1 MLNKSWMLTVPG
13 ALMLCAAPAW
23 AVDLRDA
30 VQSALST
37 NPEIRQAVSNRA
49 ATEEE
54 LQQGKGRYYPVISV
68 QGSAGVEDLHNPT
81 RKDLGIADHTLWP
94 VEGDII
100 ADELVYDSGGRE
112 AEIRRQAARSDAAA
126 ARVQERSEYV
136 ALNTSRTY
144 IDYILQQ
151 RLVAIAQDNV
161 TFHEKLAGDLREG
174 VAKGSISIADQQQA
188 EERLQAARAKVTQA
202 KEDLDTAAIT
212 FRTYTGV
219 PIDTVSMPPDLAQC
233 MPGSLDEA
241 EAAARQEN
249 PRIREAM
256 ADLATSREE
265 VRAAKAELGPT
276 FSIQGR
282 ARAGHDIDGFEGK
295 TTDLQALGVLKWT
308 IFNGGIKEANVR
320 EQQQR
325 ESEVHGRLFER
336 TRAAEEDVRTAWSR
350 LQNQTALASELET
363 QGRIS
368 DDLLLSYREQ
378 FNIGRRSL
386 LDVLDAQN
394 SRYVVQDQTET
405 ARLAKLYAQYQVL
418 ASENRLIQCLGVQ
431 APAAA
436 IQSEMARYHVNP
448 IPPADLLENSIPV
461 PLLAPASAPAGG
473 MAPPPPPA
481 PEGAPPPPPPPPPAV
496 SPQGQRGDGGR

>member
-1 MLNKSWMLTVPG
+1 MLNKPWMLTVPG

-30 VQSALST
+30 VQSALAS
-37 NPEIRQAVSNRA
+37 NPEIRQAVSNRG

-81 RKDLGIADHTLWP
+81 RKQLGIADHTLWP

-144 IDYILQQ
+144 IDYVLQQ

-202 KEDLDTAAIT
+202 QEDLDTAAIT
-212 FRTYTGV
+212 FRTYTGM

-241 EAAARQEN
+241 EGAARQEN

-295 TTDLQALGVLKWT
+295 TTDLQALGVIKWT
-308 IFNGGIKEANVR
+308 VFNGGIKEANVR

-386 LDVLDAQN
+386 LGC
-394 SRYVVQDQTET
+394 
-405 ARLAKLYAQYQVL
+405 ARRAELALCRSGSDRDGAP
-418 ASENRLIQCLGVQ
+418 GQ
-431 APAAA
+431 ALRA
-436 IQSEMARYHVNP
+436 ISGARVRE
-448 IPPADLLENSIPV
+448 PPDPV
-461 PLLAPASAPAGG
+461 PRRSGAGCGDPERDGALPRQSDPAGG
-473 MAPPPPPA
+473 SAREQHSGAASGTCVCALGRNVRRRPPA
-481 PEGAPPPPPPPPPAV
+481 PEGAMPPPPPPPPAV